1 MMNRF
6 EPERE
11 LLSLR
16 EAMNRLFEDSFVAP
30 TVMGEQRGATARALA
45 VDLYETESELVLKA
59 ATPGVKPEDI
69 DITIQGDTLAIKGEM
84 HEDREQTAGPKG
96 ARYHYRERRF
106 GSFGRTLTLP
116 VAIQPDKVEATFEHG
131 VLTLR
136 MPKAESVRPRQIKVR
151 ATGTG
156 SSSTQSR

>member
-1 MMNRF
+1 MSLNRF

-16 EAMNRLFEDSFVAP
+16 EAMNRLFEESFVAP
-30 TVMGEQRGATARALA
+30 MLFGEQRGAAARTLP
-45 VDLYETESELVLKA
+45 VDLYETEDELILKA
-59 ATPGVKPEDI
+59 ATPGVKPDDI
-69 DITIQGDTLAIKGEM
+69 DITIQGDTLTIKGEQQ
-84 HEDREQTAGPKG
+84 EEREQKG

-106 GSFGRTLTLP
+106 GSFGRTITLP

-136 MPKAESVRPRQIKVR
+136 MPKAESVRPRQIKIR
-151 ATGTG
+151 AGSAG
-156 SSSTQSR
+156 SSSAHS